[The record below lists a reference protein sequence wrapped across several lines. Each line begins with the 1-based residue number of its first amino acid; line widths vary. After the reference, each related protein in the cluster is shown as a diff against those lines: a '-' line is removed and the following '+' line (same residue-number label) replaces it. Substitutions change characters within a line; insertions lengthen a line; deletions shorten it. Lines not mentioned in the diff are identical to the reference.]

1 MTTHATQHLFS
12 QSDIAIQIERLVQAI
27 QRTDSAAFKIIN
39 SASGRERV
47 QRTRLARYF
56 DHIQKMVALFDEGYP
71 YDFSE
76 HLQVFWDACQDIGL
90 ERSPVGLTCLSDDEP
105 RYLSTEEM
113 LNVLTDRIRHLT
125 SKKWFKRKESDRR
138 FQALDQQE
146 RISECVDQALDSY
159 HSVVV
164 IRLDLHYS
172 SIFQYRQRVEDVFR
186 DLDKL
191 SREIERN
198 QIFDHLIWHV
208 CTVEQGEERGYHIH
222 TAFFFDG
229 KKVRS
234 DVYKA
239 RQVGQLWESITRG
252 QGYYFSC
259 NADKERYG
267 DDLGI
272 GVIYKGDTHIRSK
285 VNKAMHYLAKDENT
299 QYLRVKP
306 RGARCLRKGQLRTQT
321 PCMLTPTKALI

>member
-1 MTTHATQHLFS
+1 MTTHTTQHLLS
-12 QSDIAIQIERLVQAI
+12 QSDITIQIECLVQAI
-27 QRTDSAAFKIIN
+27 LRTDSAAFKITK

-47 QRTRLARYF
+47 QRTRLTWYF
-56 DHIQKMVALFDEGYP
+56 DHIQKMVALFDEGNR

-90 ERSPVGLTCLSDDEP
+90 ERSPVGLTCLSDDET

-125 SKKWFKRKESDRR
+125 SKKWFKRKGSDRR

-146 RISECVDQALDSY
+146 KITRCVDQVLESRP
-159 HSVVV
+159 SSVV

-172 SIFQYRQRVEDVFR
+172 SIFQYRQRVEDVFA

-198 QIFDHLIWHV
+198 SIFDHLIWHI
-208 CTVEQGEERGYHIH
+208 CTVEQGEDRGYHIH

-229 KKVRS
+229 VKVCS

-239 RQVGQLWESITRG
+239 RQIGRLWESITRG

-259 NADKERYG
+259 NADKERYE

-272 GVIYKGDTHIRSK
+272 GVIFRSDTGIRSK
-285 VNKAMHYLAKDENT
+285 VHKAMHYLAKDEDT
-299 QYLRVKP
+299 QHLRMKP
-306 RGARCLRKGQLRTQT
+306 AWTRCLRKGLLPKSARKSPLRTSE
-321 PCMLTPTKALI
+321 

>member
-1 MTTHATQHLFS
+1 MTTRTIRNLLS
-12 QSDIAIQIERLVQAI
+12 QSDIAIRIERLVRAI
-27 QRTDSAAFKIIN
+27 QRSDSIAFKITK
-39 SASGRERV
+39 SASGQKRV
-47 QRTRLARYF
+47 RATRLTRYF
-56 DHIQKMVALFDEGYP
+56 EHIQKMVALFDDEQP
-71 YDFSE
+71 YDLSE

-90 ERSPVGLTCLSDDEP
+90 ERSPVGLTCLSDDET

-146 RISECVDQALDSY
+146 KISECVDQVLDSY
-159 HSVVV
+159 RSFVV

-172 SIFQYRQRVEDVFR
+172 SIFQYRQRVEDVFA

-198 QIFDHLIWHV
+198 SIFDHLIWHI
-208 CTVEQGEERGYHIH
+208 CSVEQGEDRGYHIH

-229 KKVRS
+229 TKVCS

-239 RQVGQLWESITRG
+239 RQIGRLWESITRG

-259 NADKERYG
+259 NADKVRYG

-272 GVIYKGDTHIRSK
+272 GVIYQSDVGIRSK
-285 VNKAMHYLAKDENT
+285 VHKAIHYLVKDQDT
-299 QYLRVKP
+299 QHLCLKP
-306 RGARCLRKGQLRTQT
+306 KGARCLRKG
-321 PCMLTPTKALI
+321 LILKSRWKNLL

>member
-1 MTTHATQHLFS
+1 MTTHTPQHLLS

-27 QRTDSAAFKIIN
+27 QRTNSAAFNIAK
-39 SASGRERV
+39 SASGRERA

-56 DHIQKMVALFDEGYP
+56 DHIQKMVALFDEGSP

-90 ERSPVGLTCLSDDEP
+90 ERSPVGLTCLSADET

-113 LNVLTDRIRHLT
+113 LNLLTDRIRYLT

-138 FQALDQQE
+138 FQALDQQDK
-146 RISECVDQALDSY
+146 ISTCIDQILDSY
-159 HSVVV
+159 PSVVV

-172 SIFQYRQRVEDVFR
+172 SIFQYRQRVEDVFA

-198 QIFDHLIWHV
+198 QIFDHLIWHL
-208 CTVEQGEERGYHIH
+208 CSVEQGEERGFHVH

-229 KKVRS
+229 ARVRG
-234 DVYKA
+234 DIYKA
-239 RQVGQLWESITRG
+239 RQVGRLWENITRG
-252 QGYYFSC
+252 QGYYYSC
-259 NADKERYG
+259 NAHKERYG
-267 DDLGI
+267 DHLGI
-272 GVIYKGDTHIRSK
+272 GLVYQADAHIRSK
-285 VNKAMHYLAKDENT
+285 VHKAMRYLAKDEDT
-299 QYLRVKP
+299 QHLRVKP
-306 RGARCLRKGQLRTQT
+306 EGARCLRKGQLRK
-321 PCMLTPTKALI
+321 PTL

>member
-1 MTTHATQHLFS
+1 MTTHTTQRLLS

-27 QRTDSAAFKIIN
+27 QRTDSAAFKITK
-39 SASGRERV
+39 SALGRERV
-47 QRTRLARYF
+47 QRTRLTQYF
-56 DHIQKMVALFDEGYP
+56 DHIQKMVALFDEGHP

-90 ERSPVGLTCLSDDEP
+90 ERSPVGLTCLSDDET
-105 RYLSTEEM
+105 RYLGTEEM
-113 LNVLTDRIRHLT
+113 LNVLTDRIRYLT
-125 SKKWFKRKESDRR
+125 SNKWFKRKGSDRR

-146 RISECVDQALDSY
+146 RISECVDQVLDAY
-159 HSVVV
+159 RSVVV

-172 SIFQYRQRVEDVFR
+172 SISQYRQRVEDVFT
-186 DLDKL
+186 DLDRL
-191 SREIERN
+191 AREIERN
-198 QIFDHLIWHV
+198 QIFEHLIWHI
-208 CTVEQGEERGYHIH
+208 CSVEQGEERGYHVH

-229 KKVRS
+229 TKVRS

-252 QGYYFSC
+252 LGYYYSC

-272 GVIYKGDTHIRSK
+272 GLVYRTDANIRIK
-285 VNKAMHYLAKDENT
+285 VHKAMHYLAKNEDT
-299 QYLRVKP
+299 QHLRLKP
-306 RGARCLRKGQLRTQT
+306 EGARCLRKGQLRK
-321 PCMLTPTKALI
+321 PTWKNPL

>member
-1 MTTHATQHLFS
+1 MTTHTTQHLLS
-12 QSDIAIQIERLVQAI
+12 QSDITIQIERLVQAI
-27 QRTDSAAFKIIN
+27 QRTDIAAFKITK

-47 QRTRLARYF
+47 QRTRLTRYF
-56 DHIQKMVALFDEGYP
+56 DHIQKMVALFDDGHP

-90 ERSPVGLTCLSDDEP
+90 ERSPVGLTCLSDDET

-125 SKKWFKRKESDRR
+125 SKKWFKRKGSDRR

-146 RISECVDQALDSY
+146 KISECVDQVLDSY
-159 HSVVV
+159 RSVVV

-172 SIFQYRQRVEDVFR
+172 SLSQYRLRVEDVFT
-186 DLDKL
+186 DLDRL

-198 QIFDHLIWHV
+198 PIFDHLIWHI
-208 CTVEQGEERGYHIH
+208 CSVEQGEEKGYHIH

-229 KKVRS
+229 TKVCS

-239 RQVGQLWESITRG
+239 RQIGRLWESITCG
-252 QGYYFSC
+252 LGYYFSC
-259 NADKERYG
+259 NASKERYG

-272 GVIYKGDTHIRSK
+272 GIICQGDARIRNK
-285 VNKAMHYLAKDENT
+285 VHQAMHYLAKDEDT
-299 QYLRVKP
+299 QHLRVKP
-306 RGARCLRKGQLRTQT
+306 AGTRCLRKGLLPKPARKS
-321 PCMLTPTKALI
+321 PLWPSE

>member
-1 MTTHATQHLFS
+1 MTTHTTQHLLS

-27 QRTDSAAFKIIN
+27 QRTNSPAFNITKA
-39 SASGRERV
+39 ASGRERV

-56 DHIQKMVALFDEGYP
+56 DNIQKMVALFDEGSP

-90 ERSPVGLTCLSDDEP
+90 ERSPVGLTCLSDDES

-113 LNVLTDRIRHLT
+113 LNALTDRIRHLT

-146 RISECVDQALDSY
+146 KISECVDQILDSY
-159 HSVVV
+159 PSVVV

-172 SIFQYRQRVEDVFR
+172 SISQYRQRVEDVFT
-186 DLDKL
+186 DLDRL
-191 SREIERN
+191 TREIERN
-198 QIFDHLIWHV
+198 QIFEHLIWHI
-208 CTVEQGEERGYHIH
+208 CTVEQGEERGYHVH

-229 KKVRS
+229 AKVRS

-239 RQVGQLWESITRG
+239 RQVGRLWESITRG
-252 QGYYFSC
+252 LGYYYSC

-272 GVIYKGDTHIRSK
+272 GVIYKSDTRILSK
-285 VNKAMHYLAKDENT
+285 VHKAMHYLAKDEDT
-299 QYLRVKP
+299 QHLRVKP
-306 RGARCLRKGQLRTQT
+306 TGARCLRKGQLRK
-321 PCMLTPTKALI
+321 PAWMMPSR

>member
-1 MTTHATQHLFS
+1 MTTRTIRNLLS
-12 QSDIAIQIERLVQAI
+12 QSDIAIRIERLVRAI
-27 QRTDSAAFKIIN
+27 QRTNIAAFKIDK

-47 QRTRLARYF
+47 QRTRLTRHF
-56 DHIQKMVALFDEGYP
+56 EHIQKMVALFDDEQP

-90 ERSPVGLTCLSDDEP
+90 ERSPVGLTCLSDDKT

-138 FQALDQQE
+138 FQALDQQSK
-146 RISECVDQALDSY
+146 ITECIDQVLESCP
-159 HSVVV
+159 SVVV
-164 IRLDLHYS
+164 VRLDLHYS
-172 SIFQYRQRVEDVFR
+172 SRTQYRQRVEDVFA

-198 QIFDHLIWHV
+198 PIFDHLIWHI
-208 CTVEQGEERGYHIH
+208 CSVEQGEERGYHIH

-229 KKVRS
+229 RKVRS

-239 RQVGQLWESITRG
+239 RQVGRLWESITSG
-252 QGYYFSC
+252 LGYYYSC
-259 NADKERYG
+259 NADKVRYG

-272 GVIYKGDTHIRSK
+272 GVIYQSDVGIRSK
-285 VNKAMHYLAKDENT
+285 VHKAIHYLVKDQGT
-299 QYLRVKP
+299 QHLCMKP
-306 RGARCLRKGQLRTQT
+306 KGARCLRKG
-321 PCMLTPTKALI
+321 LIRKSRWKNLL

>member
-1 MTTHATQHLFS
+1 MTTHSFNTQLS

-47 QRTRLARYF
+47 QRTRITRCF
-56 DHIQKMVALFDEGYP
+56 DHIQKMVSLFDEDYL

-76 HLQVFWDACQDIGL
+76 HLQVFREACQDIGL
-90 ERSPVGLTCLSDDEP
+90 ERSVVGLTCLSDDET

-125 SKKWFKRKESDRR
+125 SKKWFKRKGSDRR
-138 FQALDQQE
+138 FQALDHQNK
-146 RISECVDQALDSY
+146 ITKCVDQVLESCPCI
-159 HSVVV
+159 VV

-172 SIFQYRQRVEDVFR
+172 SIFQYRQRVDDVFA

-198 QIFDHLIWHV
+198 PIFDHLIWHI
-208 CTVEQGEERGYHIH
+208 CSVEQGEERGYHVH

-229 KKVRS
+229 TKVRS

-252 QGYYFSC
+252 LGYYYSC

-272 GVIYKGDTHIRSK
+272 GLVYRTDANIRIK
-285 VNKAMHYLAKDENT
+285 VHKTMHYLVKDEDT
-299 QYLRVKP
+299 QHLRVKP
-306 RGARCLRKGQLRTQT
+306 EGARCLRKGQL
-321 PCMLTPTKALI
+321 CKPTWKNPL

>member
-1 MTTHATQHLFS
+1 MTTRTIRNLLS
-12 QSDIAIQIERLVQAI
+12 QSDIAIRIERLVQAI
-27 QRTDSAAFKIIN
+27 QRTDSAAFKITK

-47 QRTRLARYF
+47 QRTRLSRYF
-56 DHIQKMVALFDEGYP
+56 DHIQKMVALFDDEQP

-76 HLQVFWDACQDIGL
+76 HLQVFRDACQDIGL
-90 ERSPVGLTCLSDDEP
+90 ERSPMGLTCLSDDET

-146 RISECVDQALDSY
+146 TISECVDQVLDSY
-159 HSVVV
+159 RSVVV

-172 SIFQYRQRVEDVFR
+172 SLSQYRLRVEDVFT

-198 QIFDHLIWHV
+198 PIFDHLIWHI
-208 CTVEQGEERGYHIH
+208 CSVEQGEERGYHIH

-229 KKVRS
+229 AKVRS

-239 RQVGQLWESITRG
+239 RQVGRLWENITCG
-252 QGYYFSC
+252 LGYYYSC
-259 NADKERYG
+259 NTNKERYG

-272 GVIYKGDTHIRSK
+272 GMICQGDARIRSK
-285 VNKAMHYLAKDENT
+285 VHQAMHYLAKGEDT
-299 QYLRVKP
+299 QHLRVKP
-306 RGARCLRKGQLRTQT
+306 TGARCLRKGLL
-321 PCMLTPTKALI
+321 PKPAWKNPL

>member
-1 MTTHATQHLFS
+1 MTTHIIKTRLS
-12 QSDIAIQIERLVQAI
+12 QSDLAIKIERLVQAI
-27 QRTDSAAFKIIN
+27 QSADSPAFKITK
-39 SASGRERV
+39 SALGQERI
-47 QRTRLARYF
+47 RATRLSRYF
-56 DHIQKMVALFDEGYP
+56 DHIQKMVSLFDEDYP

-90 ERSPVGLTCLSDDEP
+90 ERSPVGLTCLSDDET

-113 LNVLTDRIRHLT
+113 LNVLTNRIRHLT

-138 FQALDQQE
+138 FQALDQQDKITG
-146 RISECVDQALDSY
+146 RVDQVLESCPSA
-159 HSVVV
+159 VV

-172 SIFQYRQRVEDVFR
+172 SMFQYRQRVEDVFA

-198 QIFDHLIWHV
+198 EIFDHLIWHI
-208 CTVEQGEERGYHIH
+208 CSVEQGEERGYHIH

-229 KKVRS
+229 AKVRS
-234 DVYKA
+234 DIYKA
-239 RQVGQLWESITRG
+239 RQVGQLWERITRD
-252 QGYYFSC
+252 QGYYYSC

-272 GVIYKGDTHIRSK
+272 GLVYQTDAHIRSK
-285 VNKAMHYLAKDENT
+285 VHKAMRYLAKDEDT
-299 QYLRVKP
+299 QHLRVKP
-306 RGARCLRKGQLRTQT
+306 EGARCLRKGQLRK
-321 PCMLTPTKALI
+321 PTL

>member
-1 MTTHATQHLFS
+1 MTTHTTQHLLS
-12 QSDIAIQIERLVQAI
+12 QSDIAIQIERLVEAI
-27 QRTDSAAFKIIN
+27 QRTDSAAFKIGK

-47 QRTRLARYF
+47 ERTRLARYF

-76 HLQVFWDACQDIGL
+76 HLQVFWEACQDISL
-90 ERSPVGLTCLSDDEP
+90 ERSPVGLTCLSDDET
-105 RYLSTEEM
+105 RYLGTEEM
-113 LNVLTDRIRHLT
+113 LNVLADRIRYLT

-138 FQALDQQE
+138 FQARDQQE
-146 RISECVDQALDSY
+146 RISECVDQILDAY
-159 HSVVV
+159 RSVVV

-172 SIFQYRQRVEDVFR
+172 SISQYRLRVEDVYT
-186 DLDKL
+186 DLEKL

-198 QIFDHLIWHV
+198 WIFNHLIWHI
-208 CTVEQGEERGYHIH
+208 CSVEQGEERGDHIH

-229 KKVRS
+229 TKVRS

-239 RQVGQLWESITRG
+239 RQVGQLWESIARD

-259 NADKERYG
+259 NANKERYG

-272 GVIYKGDTHIRSK
+272 GIICQGDARSRSK
-285 VNKAMHYLAKDENT
+285 VHKAMHYLAKDEDT
-299 QYLRVKP
+299 QHLRMKP
-306 RGARCLRKGQLRTQT
+306 AGARCLRKGQLRKSTWKN
-321 PCMLTPTKALI
+321 PL

>member
-1 MTTHATQHLFS
+1 MTTHTIQHLLS

-27 QRTDSAAFKIIN
+27 QRTDSAAFKITK

-47 QRTRLARYF
+47 QRTRLTRYF
-56 DHIQKMVALFDEGYP
+56 DNIRKLVALFDEDHR

-76 HLQVFWDACQDIGL
+76 HLQVFWDACQDINL
-90 ERSPVGLTCLSDDEP
+90 ERSPVGLTCLSDDET

-125 SKKWFKRKESDRR
+125 SKKWFKRKGSDRR

-146 RISECVDQALDSY
+146 KISECVDQVLDSY
-159 HSVVV
+159 RSVVV

-172 SIFQYRQRVEDVFR
+172 ALSQYRLRVEDVFT

-191 SREIERN
+191 SRDIERN
-198 QIFDHLIWHV
+198 RIFDHLIWHI
-208 CTVEQGEERGYHIH
+208 CSVEQGEERGYHIH

-229 KKVRS
+229 TKVRS

-239 RQVGQLWESITRG
+239 RQVGRLWESITRG

-272 GVIYKGDTHIRSK
+272 GVIWQGDARSQGT
-285 VNKAMHYLAKDENT
+285 VHKAMHYLAKDEDT
-299 QYLRVKP
+299 QHLRVKP
-306 RGARCLRKGQLRTQT
+306 VGSRCLRKGLLRK
-321 PCMLTPTKALI
+321 PT

>member
-1 MTTHATQHLFS
+1 MTTHTTPHLLS

-27 QRTDSAAFKIIN
+27 QRTDSAAFKITK

-47 QRTRLARYF
+47 QRTRLTRYF
-56 DHIQKMVALFDEGYP
+56 DHIQKMVALFDEGHP

-90 ERSPVGLTCLSDDEP
+90 ERSPVGLTCLSDDET

-125 SKKWFKRKESDRR
+125 SKKWFKRKGSDRR

-146 RISECVDQALDSY
+146 KISECVDQLLDSY
-159 HSVVV
+159 RSVVV

-172 SIFQYRQRVEDVFR
+172 SIFQYRQRVEDVFA

-198 QIFDHLIWHV
+198 PIFDHLIWHI
-208 CTVEQGEERGYHIH
+208 CSVEQGEERGYHLH

-229 KKVRS
+229 TKVCS

-239 RQVGQLWESITRG
+239 RQIGRLWESITRG
-252 QGYYFSC
+252 QGYYYSC

-272 GVIYKGDTHIRSK
+272 GGICQSDVGIRSK
-285 VNKAMHYLAKDENT
+285 VHKAMHYLAKDEDT
-299 QYLRVKP
+299 QHLRLKP
-306 RGARCLRKGQLRTQT
+306 KGARCLRKGQLRKSTWKN
-321 PCMLTPTKALI
+321 LL